1 MWLDRRFLDLVGIEH
16 PIVQAPMAGSN
27 KSALAIA
34 VSEAGG
40 LGSLPCGMLSLDQA
54 RRELQT
60 IQQRVEGPF
69 NANFLCH
76 VMPTPDPA
84 RATAWRAQ
92 LAPYHAEFGLDPE
105 PTMGGASR
113 RPFDDDFCQLVEE
126 IKPRVA
132 SFHFGLPEARLVERV
147 KAAGCLVLSS
157 ATTVTEA
164 RWLEAHGADVIIAQG
179 LEAGGHRGHFL
190 ADDLASHTGTF
201 TLLPRIVDA
210 VALPVVAAGG
220 IADARGIAAAL
231 MLGASAVQIGTAY
244 MLTPEASTTAI
255 HRAALR
261 QGVGEDTSL
270 TNIFSGRPAR
280 GLMNRAMRELGP
292 LSDEAPAFP
301 LASAALA
308 PLRSKAEADG
318 SGEFSP
324 LWAGQAVER
333 TREMAAGALTA
344 ALANETRDL
353 LRRMGGGA

>member
-1 MWLDRRFLDLVGIEH
+1 MWPDRRFLDLVGIEH

-34 VSEAGG
+34 VSQAGG

-60 IQQRVEGPF
+60 IQQSVDGPF

-76 VMPTPDPA
+76 ESPVPDPA
-84 RATAWRAQ
+84 RDAAWRAR
-92 LAPYHAEFGLDPE
+92 LAPYYAELGLDPE
-105 PTMGGASR
+105 AAAGGASR
-113 RPFDDDFCQLVEE
+113 TPFDDARCALVEE

-164 RWLEAHGADVIIAQG
+164 RWLEAQGADVIIAQG
-179 LEAGGHRGHFL
+179 VEAGGHRGHFL
-190 ADDLASHTGTF
+190 EDDLSRQTGIF
-201 TLLPRIVDA
+201 TLLPHIVDA
-210 VALPVVAAGG
+210 VALPVIAAGG

-261 QGVGEDTSL
+261 RGAGEATAL
-270 TNIFSGRPAR
+270 TNVFSGRPAR
-280 GLMNRAMRELGP
+280 GLINRAMRELGP
-292 LSDEAPAFP
+292 LSAAAPAFP

-308 PLRSKAEADG
+308 PLRGKAEADG
-318 SGEFSP
+318 SGDFSP
-324 LWAGQAVER
+324 LWAGQGVELAK
-333 TREMAAGALTA
+333 EMAAGALTA
-344 ALANETRDL
+344 ALAAETQDL
-353 LRRMGGGA
+353 LRRMAGGA